1 MFYLGGHDLALIRP
15 RFYHS
20 ADGSI
25 IPFSAATRE
34 NNLDRISGS
43 DQCRD
48 LRSRFTDFLGYLS
61 TEAMNA
67 RRVAVKFR

>member
-1 MFYLGGHDLALIRP
+1 MLYLRRYYVALIRA
-15 RFYHS
+15 RFQHS
-20 ADGSI
+20 TDGSV

-43 DQCRD
+43 DQRRD

-67 RRVAVKFR
+67 RRVAVKLR